1 MVISIVNHTNGQVS
15 DEVLQGV
22 IRAINKQISDD
33 FEPYWSMSA
42 ILRLEGRSA
51 DQPDQVEMADLRGDA
66 IIYMWDKSDIE
77 DALGYHFQNAKGIP
91 YGFVFTDI
99 AQSIGEP
106 WSVTLS
112 HEALELLGDP
122 ETNLLVV
129 GPHPAQD
136 QNREVFHWFEM
147 CDAVQAESYDI
158 DGVLVSNFVLPL
170 YFTGT
175 RDVDEV
181 GARNDFLG
189 REHGGQTLRSFGINP
204 GGYVGFF
211 DPQTGEHDTYA
222 LRGDPIARM
231 RLAAKSRAKE
241 TRRAI
246 RYRDFAQRQAIR
258 HVAPRA
264 SRKRKP
270 AVRQPAVESIADE
283 MTKTTSTAPPRT
295 ASVSAAPRSV
305 GRRRSS
311 RKAR

>member
-1 MVISIVNHTNGQVS
+1 MVISVVNHTNGQVS

-22 IRAINKQISDD
+22 IRAINKQIAED
-33 FEPYWSMSA
+33 FAPYWSMSA
-42 ILRLEGRSA
+42 ILRLEGRSS
-51 DQPDQVEMADLRGDA
+51 DQPDRVQIPDLRGDA
-66 IIYMWDKSDIE
+66 IIYLWDKSDIAG
-77 DALGYHFQNAKGIP
+77 ALGYHSQNSQGIP

-112 HEALELLGDP
+112 HEALELIGDP
-122 ETNLLVV
+122 ETNLLVM

-136 QNREVFHWFEM
+136 REVFHWYEM
-147 CDAVQAESYDI
+147 CDAVQAEMYGI

-175 RDVDEV
+175 RDVDEI

-211 DPQTGEHDTYA
+211 DPQTGHHDTFA
-222 LRGDPIARM
+222 LKGDPIARM

-241 TRRAI
+241 ARRAI
-246 RYRDFAQRQAIR
+246 RYRNFAQRQAVR
-258 HVAPRA
+258 HIAPRA
-264 SRKRKP
+264 ASRKGKP
-270 AVRQPAVESIADE
+270 AVRQLAVESIADE
-283 MTKTTSTAPPRT
+283 MTKATSATSPGA
-295 ASVSAAPRSV
+295 AGVSAAPRSV
-305 GRRRSS
+305 KRRRSS
-311 RKAR
+311 RKTK